1 MPSLRPLSH
10 SVATAA
16 AMSDFSRTDEV
27 SAPQATARR
36 ARRVRTDGWLLVGLV
51 ALSWFGLV
59 VMYSASGRD
68 LGAVVDQALKVGL
81 GFAALI
87 ALAHLR
93 PELFRRWT
101 PALFGVGI
109 VLLVW
114 VLFDGTSVKG
124 SQRWIDWPGLPRFQ
138 PSELMKVAVPLGLAW
153 LISRHTLP
161 PRFRDVAVALAIIGL
176 PAFLIAQQPDLG
188 TAVVVAAGGIGVIF
202 LAGVRWRWIIAATP
216 LGLAALPALW
226 LVMTDYQRGRVLTL
240 FDPERD
246 PQGAGW
252 NIIQSKTA
260 LGSGGFFG
268 KGLGNGTQS
277 QLDFLPERE
286 TDFIIA
292 VVGEELG
299 LLGVM
304 VVVLLYLALVARCL
318 YMATEAQDNFGRLFI
333 GGFTLVFAISAFV
346 NIAMVSGLLPVVGL
360 PLPLVSMGGTSTLVV
375 LGAFGI
381 VMAIH
386 SAGQQTR
393 TRPPSRMP
401 S

>member
-1 MPSLRPLSH
+1 
-10 SVATAA
+10 
-16 AMSDFSRTDEV
+16 MSRDFSRTTG
-27 SAPQATARR
+27 SGPARPATRKKRR
-36 ARRVRTDGWLLVGLV
+36 IRADGWLLAGLV
-51 ALSWFGLV
+51 AVSCFGLV
-59 VMYSASGRD
+59 VMYGASGRD
-68 LGAVVDQALKVGL
+68 MGAVADQATKLGL
-81 GFAALI
+81 GFLALI

-93 PELFRRWT
+93 PGLFQRWT
-101 PALFGVGI
+101 PALYGLGI
-109 VLLVW
+109 LLLVW

-138 PSELMKVAVPLGLAW
+138 PSEVMKVAVPLGLAW

-161 PRFRDVAVALAIIGL
+161 PRFLDVAVALAIIGV
-176 PAFLIAQQPDLG
+176 PALLIALQPDLG
-188 TAVVVAAGGIGVIF
+188 TAVVVAAGGLGVIF
-202 LAGVRWRWIIAATP
+202 LSGVRWRWILAAGP
-216 LGLAALPALW
+216 AALAALPGLW
-226 LVMTDYQRGRVLTL
+226 FVMTDYQRGRVLTL

-260 LGSGGFFG
+260 IGSGGFFG

-299 LLGVM
+299 LLGVL
-304 VVVLLYLALVARCL
+304 VVVLLYLLLVARCL

-333 GGFTLVFAISAFV
+333 GGFTIVFALSAFV

-375 LGAFGI
+375 LGAFGV

-386 SAGQQTR
+386 RAGQQAR
-393 TRPPSRMP
+393 AQPRR
-401 S
+401 